1 MTDLLNAQ
9 GDPQQQSVHAEG
21 FGKKFGF
28 SGPNAFPWLVI
39 LVLIGGA
46 GYMVFFSLAKWGQP
60 IDIGKAL
67 LDQNAQ
73 MNKTIAEHT
82 ALMSADH
89 KAFTEAALEN
99 TYTLSACLKPR
110 PGVECPNIMM
120 PDSLRKKL
128 RRSE

>member
-1 MTDLLNAQ
+1 MPDLLNAQ
-9 GDPQQQSVHAEG
+9 GDPQQQSVQAEG

-39 LVLIGGA
+39 LILIGEA
-46 GYMVFFSLAKWGQP
+46 GYMVNFSLGKWGQP
-60 IDIGKAL
+60 VDIGKAL
-67 LDQNAQ
+67 IDSNIQLQ
-73 MNKTIAEHT
+73 KSIADHT

-89 KAFTEAALEN
+89 KAFTESAIEN

-120 PDSLRKKL
+120 PESLRKKL
-128 RRSE
+128 RRE